1 MRRRTLFSA
10 TVAAVV
16 ASIMG
21 APSFAQG
28 LEEVVVTAQKREESM
43 QDVPIAVS
51 AVTGEQFEAT
61 HQFTLEALSAT
72 IPNVQIGHFANTPHN
87 AVFNIRGVGAPIEP
101 DPYAGTT
108 VSIVVDGVPQYYNMM
123 ALLDMFDVERVEV
136 LKGPQGTLFGANTT
150 GGVVNVVTRKPT
162 GEYGGN
168 ATMSVGNYNRQDA
181 SLAVDFPIIENQ
193 LAGKLAIMHH
203 GQDGFYTNVVTGEP
217 QGDVDTTGI
226 RGYLRWMGSED
237 FDATLSYEHVISR
250 NGSPAIVNASS
261 PGELQSGE
269 VLGYTR
275 GEVYGDSAL
284 PMYETP
290 CPSITE
296 RCSAPDK
303 YFSANSQVPDQ
314 SDFESKF
321 GILNMEWDTDFGS
334 FTSITAYKEFELKE
348 YTDQDFSPVFG
359 SATYRPTEGWQFSQE
374 LRGYFEVTDDLIV
387 QAGGFYME
395 TDYTHV
401 QNYNMNQFAQGLRQL
416 TTNNGDNYSASAFAQ
431 AYYQLSEKLRLQ
443 AGIRYTHEQTELDVA
458 VNYFLNFTFDDAGN
472 ITGTAP
478 SMFGGDTPFP
488 LAGDITASGS
498 DSWDEVGGKL
508 GLDYQLDDDVMLY
521 GFWARGF
528 KSGGFVGRITIAQ
541 DIGPYDPE
549 YVDSYEVGLKSELF
563 DRTIRLNLAAFYND
577 YTDQQISSIY
587 RYEDENGVSLNG
599 NSILNAASS
608 TIYGFEAELVAAPT
622 DNLTINASL
631 AYLSAEY
638 DEFDYIAP
646 DGNTYDLNG
655 ESLQNAPEWGGSIS
669 ATYEA
674 QVGPGTM
681 TSNIGVRYQDTKYY
695 TAILNTPRSEIQ
707 ATTFVDASVDWTPDS
722 DQWTI
727 SLWARN
733 LADKRY
739 ISVSYDSP
747 GYAALV
753 GYHNPREVGGTFT
766 FRF

>member
-10 TVAAVV
+10 TAAAVV
-16 ASIMG
+16 ASTMG

-51 AVTGEQFEAT
+51 AVIGEQFEAT

-275 GEVYGDSAL
+275 GEV
-284 PMYETP
+284 
-290 CPSITE
+290 
-296 RCSAPDK
+296 
-303 YFSANSQVPDQ
+303 
-314 SDFESKF
+314 
-321 GILNMEWDTDFGS
+321 
-334 FTSITAYKEFELKE
+334 
-348 YTDQDFSPVFG
+348 
-359 SATYRPTEGWQFSQE
+359 
-374 LRGYFEVTDDLIV
+374 TDDLIV

-431 AYYQLSEKLRLQ
+431 AYYLLSEKLRLQ
-443 AGIRYTHEQTELDVA
+443 AGIRYTHEQTDLDVA

-608 TIYGFEAELVAAPT
+608 TIYGFDAELVAAPT

-669 ATYEA
+669 AIYEA

-753 GYHNPREVGGTFT
+753 GYHNPREVGGLSPSASNHG
-766 FRF
+766 